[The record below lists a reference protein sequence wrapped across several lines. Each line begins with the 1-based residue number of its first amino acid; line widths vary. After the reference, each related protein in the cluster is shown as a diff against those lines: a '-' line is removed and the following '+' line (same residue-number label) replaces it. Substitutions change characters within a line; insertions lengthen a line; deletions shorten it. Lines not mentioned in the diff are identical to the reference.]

1 MFFTASKILSF
12 LLDPFF
18 WILVILMLAL
28 FSKKKYKRK
37 KRLWMGFLIFIVF
50 SNSYIY
56 KLTFSF
62 WEIKSKS
69 TIENYDYGILLG
81 GMVNLNSS
89 IDNIRFNSTA
99 DRLLK
104 TIELYHNNKIN
115 KILISGASGS
125 MMSDLVEADY
135 IRNYLITIGIPK
147 ENIITERNSKNTYE
161 NAKYSAQIILKETN
175 LEAPTCL
182 LITSDYHMR
191 RSLACFNNTGLKVD
205 PYVLDLESKYFDL
218 ESLII
223 PQSYIL
229 AEWKKLTHEIIG
241 YLAYSFSGYL

>member
-1 MFFTASKILSF
+1 M
-12 LLDPFF
+12 
-18 WILVILMLAL
+18 
-28 FSKKKYKRK
+28 
-37 KRLWMGFLIFIVF
+37 
-50 SNSYIY
+50 
-56 KLTFSF
+56 TFSF

-135 IRNYLITIGIPK
+135 LRNYLITIGIPK
-147 ENIITERNSKNTYE
+147 ENSIT
-161 NAKYSAQIILKETN
+161 
-175 LEAPTCL
+175 
-182 LITSDYHMR
+182 D
-191 RSLACFNNTGLKVD
+191 
-205 PYVLDLESKYFDL
+205 
-218 ESLII
+218 
-223 PQSYIL
+223 
-229 AEWKKLTHEIIG
+229 
-241 YLAYSFSGYL
+241 